1 MENKKNKNMLWIV
14 CKFDKK
20 STLDIEF
27 NLWEQFAIEQGF
39 SGVDFVIVSKQKY
52 MTNEEIETIKNLNLD
67 NVHVQ
72 VYSDQTTENQ
82 CIFNASLLK
91 DAFRYFVCDAHYF
104 SYPDL
109 LIDMV
114 YRSSFHNTHFVRCQK
129 TYEGVFVGFVRIFKK
144 AADAI
149 TKIFA
154 NTKTNSFRRNIV
166 VYSDQVQMWIKIAPH
181 RSALFRETNYLT
193 YTNEYVVS
201 VDRTIK
207 ASHHETPNWH
217 TFLVGSASMFLFLH
231 LLVCFAFL
239 SNSFNS
245 FMWLL
250 TGVIAFGVLGAFSLT
265 YAFINRKT
273 IFYRPFT
280 KKVNEQPIIM
290 YSKNLKQETLKN
302 RLEDNFDEQDKV
314 DFQKDNVADKE
325 QNIFASEN
333 IKENKQNIE
342 NKDKKQTTKKTAT
355 QKDKT
360 TKSSSTSSKA
370 SGAKTS
376 GAKSKGAKTSE
387 NKTSTAKLASS
398 SAKTSGTKKTA
409 TKEKEEKEVSTKS
422 KTAKTSEAKTSEAKP
437 KTAKTSEA
445 KAKAKTSS
453 TKKSEAKDDIK
464 VQTSKASGK
473 EDSSKVSSSKESVSK
488 TRSKTSTT
496 KTKSKSGIESGK
508 TKKSATK
515 E

>member
-207 ASHHETPNWH
+207 ASQHETPNWH
-217 TFLVGSASMFLFLH
+217 TFLVGGASMFLFLH

-290 YSKNLKQETLKN
+290 YSKNLKQEILKN

-333 IKENKQNIE
+333 VKENKQNIE

-360 TKSSSTSSKA
+360 TKSSSTSSKSSGA
-370 SGAKTS
+370 KTSGAKTS
-376 GAKSKGAKTSE
+376 GAKSSGAKTSE
-387 NKTSTAKLASS
+387 NKASTAKSTSSKS
-398 SAKTSGTKKTA
+398 SAKTSGAKKTA
-409 TKEKEEKEVSTKS
+409 IKEKEEKEVST
-422 KTAKTSEAKTSEAKP
+422 KP

-453 TKKSEAKDDIK
+453 TKKSEAKEDIK
-464 VQTSKASGK
+464 VQTSKAGGK
-473 EDSSKVSSSKESVSK
+473 EGSSKVSSSKESVSK